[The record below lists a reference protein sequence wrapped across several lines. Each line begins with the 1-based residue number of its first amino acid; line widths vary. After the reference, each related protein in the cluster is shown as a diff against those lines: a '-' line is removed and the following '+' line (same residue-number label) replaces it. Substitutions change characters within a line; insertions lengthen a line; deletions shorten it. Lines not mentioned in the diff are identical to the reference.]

1 MGIEDRKLGMLFI
14 KNSEI
19 GKGLGKQRLNYGIE
33 NYNVMKFCTIR
44 RGLCFLKKFKNEKEN
59 EYGNELYKN

>member
-1 MGIEDRKLGMLFI
+1 MIWKTAVKLWYRKL
-14 KNSEI
+14 
-19 GKGLGKQRLNYGIE
+19 
-33 NYNVMKFCTIR
+33 NVMKFYTIR